1 MSAIQIG
8 LLTCKY
14 ITNQLKT
21 PLNIAILS
29 YRSAPFGGG
38 QGIYVYELS
47 KALKE
52 IGHNVD
58 VISGPP
64 YPELISDIELIK
76 LPGLNL
82 FSTFK
87 FRERLKLLFAKK
99 NKSIDDWYEFFVT
112 LVGGFPELET
122 FGNRARTFLAG
133 KNYDAVI
140 DNQSISYGMLKI
152 QESKPLIEIMHH
164 PISRDYYYDLRFSKG
179 LLQRLSKIRWFSFL
193 KMQKRV
199 ARQIAVVVTPSLN
212 SKKDIYSDFKVPLSN
227 IHVIH
232 NGIDFNTFCPIPS
245 IAPKTHGVIT
255 TASADVPLKGLD
267 FSLHAIARL
276 KSEYP
281 DINLT
286 VIGSPRAGGHTERL
300 INKLRLEEQVTFRTD
315 LTKEEITNEY
325 AQSSVAVVSSLY
337 EGFGFPVGEAM
348 ACATPLV
355 ATNVAS
361 IPEITSSFAQLIPV
375 ESAEAIFQ
383 GIQNIF
389 QNPQKY
395 KLQADSGRQHIIDN
409 FNWTKI
415 GLEYEELL
423 YKTINNFQ
431 C

>member
-1 MSAIQIG
+1 M
-8 LLTCKY
+8 KKP
-14 ITNQLKT
+14 LK
-21 PLNIAILS
+21 IAILS

-47 KALKE
+47 KALNN

-64 YPELISDIELIK
+64 YPELIADIELIK

-87 FRERLKLLFAKK
+87 FRERLKIFFHTK
-99 NKSIDDWYEFFVT
+99 NKSLDDWYEFSST
-112 LVGGFPELET
+112 LMGGFPELQT
-122 FGNRARTFLAG
+122 FGNRAKIFLSD

-140 DNQSISYGMLKI
+140 DNQSISFGMIDI
-152 QESKPLIEIMHH
+152 QKSKPLIEIMHH
-164 PISRDYYYDLRFSKG
+164 PISKDYFYDLKFARG
-179 LLQRLSKIRWFSFL
+179 LVQRLSKMRWFSFL
-193 KMQKRV
+193 KMQKKV
-199 ARQIAVVVTPSLN
+199 AKQIKVVVTPSLN
-212 SKKDIYSDFKVPLSN
+212 SKQDIHHDFKVPMQN
-227 IHVIH
+227 IQVIP
-232 NGIDFNTFCPIPS
+232 NGIDFNTFCALPNIVPRVN
-245 IAPKTHGVIT
+245 GVIT

-286 VIGSPRAGGHTERL
+286 VIGSPRAEGHTERL
-300 INKLRLEEQVTFRTD
+300 IKRLKLEEQVSFKTN
-315 LTKEEITNEY
+315 LTKEEITHEY
-325 AQSSVAVVSSLY
+325 AKSSVAVVSSLY

-361 IPEITSSFAQLIPV
+361 IPEITGSFAQLIPA
-375 ESAEAIFQ
+375 EDKEAIYQ
-383 GIQNIF
+383 GIKNIF
-389 QNPQKY
+389 QSPQKY
-395 KLQADSGRQHIIDN
+395 KIQAELGRQHIIEN

-415 GLEYEELL
+415 GHAYEELL
-423 YKTINNFQ
+423 YKTINDFK

>member
-1 MSAIQIG
+1 
-8 LLTCKY
+8 
-14 ITNQLKT
+14 LKK
-21 PLNIAILS
+21 PLKIAILS

-38 QGIYVYELS
+38 QGIYIYELS
-47 KALKE
+47 KALNN

-64 YPELISDIELIK
+64 YPELIADIELIK

-87 FRERLKLLFAKK
+87 FRERLKIFLHTK
-99 NKSIDDWYEFFVT
+99 NKSLDDWYEFSST
-112 LVGGFPELET
+112 LMGGFPELQT
-122 FGNRARTFLAG
+122 FGNRAKIFLSD

-140 DNQSISYGMLKI
+140 DNQSISFGMLDI
-152 QESKPLIEIMHH
+152 QKSKPLIEIIHH
-164 PISRDYYYDLRFSKG
+164 PISKDYFYDLKFARG
-179 LLQRLSKIRWFSFL
+179 LVQRLSKMRWFSFL
-193 KMQKRV
+193 KMQKKV
-199 ARQIAVVVTPSLN
+199 ARQIKVVVTPSLN
-212 SKKDIYSDFKVPLSN
+212 SKQDIHNDFKVPMQN
-227 IHVIH
+227 IQVIA
-232 NGIDFNTFCPIPS
+232 NGIDFNTFCALPNIVPRVND
-245 IAPKTHGVIT
+245 VIT

-286 VIGSPRAGGHTERL
+286 VIGSPRAEGHTERL
-300 INKLRLEEQVTFRTD
+300 IKRLKLEEQVSFKTN
-315 LTKEEITNEY
+315 LTKEEITHEY
-325 AQSSVAVVSSLY
+325 AKSSVAVVSSLY

-361 IPEITSSFAQLIPV
+361 IPEITGSFAQLIPA
-375 ESAEAIFQ
+375 EDEEAIYQ
-383 GIQNIF
+383 GIKNIF
-389 QNPQKY
+389 QSPQKY
-395 KLQADSGRQHIIDN
+395 KIQAELGRQHIIEN

-415 GLEYEELL
+415 GHAYEELL
-423 YKTINNFQ
+423 YKTINDFK

>member
-1 MSAIQIG
+1 M
-8 LLTCKY
+8 KKP
-14 ITNQLKT
+14 LK
-21 PLNIAILS
+21 IAILS

-47 KALKE
+47 KALNN
-52 IGHNVD
+52 IGHHVD

-64 YPELISDIELIK
+64 YPELIADIELIK

-87 FRERLKLLFAKK
+87 FRERLKIFFHTK
-99 NKSIDDWYEFFVT
+99 NKSLDDWYEFSST
-112 LVGGFPELET
+112 LMGGFPELQT
-122 FGNRARTFLAG
+122 FGNRAKIFLSD

-140 DNQSISYGMLKI
+140 DNQSISFGMIDI
-152 QESKPLIEIMHH
+152 QKSKPLIEIMHH
-164 PISRDYYYDLRFSKG
+164 PISKDYFYDLKFARG
-179 LLQRLSKIRWFSFL
+179 LVQRLSKMRWFSFL
-193 KMQKRV
+193 KMQKKV
-199 ARQIAVVVTPSLN
+199 AKQIKVVVTPSLN
-212 SKKDIYSDFKVPLSN
+212 SKQDIHHDFKVPMQN
-227 IHVIH
+227 IQVIP
-232 NGIDFNTFCPIPS
+232 NGIDFNTFCSLPNIVPS
-245 IAPKTHGVIT
+245 AHGVIT

-286 VIGSPRAGGHTERL
+286 VIGSPRAEGHTERL
-300 INKLRLEEQVTFRTD
+300 IKKLKLEEQVSFKTN
-315 LTKEEITNEY
+315 LTKEEITHEY
-325 AQSSVAVVSSLY
+325 AKSSVAVVSSLY

-361 IPEITSSFAQLIPV
+361 IPEITGSFAQLIPA
-375 ESAEAIFQ
+375 EDAEAIYQ
-383 GIQNIF
+383 GIKNIF
-389 QNPQKY
+389 QSPQKY
-395 KLQADSGRQHIIDN
+395 KIQAELGRQHIIEN

-415 GLEYEELL
+415 GHAYEELL
-423 YKTINNFQ
+423 YKTINDFK

>member
-1 MSAIQIG
+1 M
-8 LLTCKY
+8 
-14 ITNQLKT
+14 
-21 PLNIAILS
+21 S

-47 KALKE
+47 KALNS

-64 YPELISDIELIK
+64 YPELIADIELIK

-87 FRERLKLLFAKK
+87 FRERLKIFFHTK
-99 NKSIDDWYEFFVT
+99 NKSLDDWYEFSST
-112 LVGGFPELET
+112 LMGGFPELQT
-122 FGNRARTFLAG
+122 FGNRAKIFLSD

-140 DNQSISYGMLKI
+140 DNQSISFGMIDI
-152 QESKPLIEIMHH
+152 QKSKPLIEIMHH
-164 PISRDYYYDLRFSKG
+164 PITKDYFYDLKFARG
-179 LLQRLSKIRWFSFL
+179 LVQRLSKMRWFSFL
-193 KMQKRV
+193 KMQKKV
-199 ARQIAVVVTPSLN
+199 AKQIKVVVTPSLN
-212 SKKDIYSDFKVPLSN
+212 SKQDIHHDFKVPMQN
-227 IHVIH
+227 IQVIP
-232 NGIDFNTFCPIPS
+232 NGIDFDTFCALPNIVPRVN
-245 IAPKTHGVIT
+245 GVIT

-281 DINLT
+281 DIKLT
-286 VIGSPRAGGHTERL
+286 VIGSPRAEGHTERL
-300 INKLRLEEQVTFRTD
+300 IKRLKLEEQVSFKTN
-315 LTKEEITNEY
+315 LTKEEITHEY
-325 AQSSVAVVSSLY
+325 AKSSVAVVSSLY

-361 IPEITSSFAQLIPV
+361 IPEITGSFAQLIPA
-375 ESAEAIFQ
+375 EDEEAIYQ
-383 GIQNIF
+383 GIKNIF

-395 KLQADSGRQHIIDN
+395 KIQAELGRQHIIEN

-415 GLEYEELL
+415 GHAYEELL
-423 YKTINNFQ
+423 YKTINDFK

>member
-1 MSAIQIG
+1 
-8 LLTCKY
+8 
-14 ITNQLKT
+14 LKK
-21 PLNIAILS
+21 PLKIAILS

-38 QGIYVYELS
+38 QGVYVYELS
-47 KALKE
+47 KALNS

-64 YPELISDIELIK
+64 YPELIADIELIK

-87 FRERLKLLFAKK
+87 FRERLKIFFHTK
-99 NKSIDDWYEFFVT
+99 NKSLDDWYEFSST
-112 LVGGFPELET
+112 LMGGFPELQT
-122 FGNRARTFLAG
+122 FGNRAKIFLSD

-140 DNQSISYGMLKI
+140 DNQSISFGMIDI
-152 QESKPLIEIMHH
+152 QKSKPLIEIMHH
-164 PISRDYYYDLRFSKG
+164 PISKDYFYDLKFARG
-179 LLQRLSKIRWFSFL
+179 LVQRLSKMRWFSFL
-193 KMQKRV
+193 KMQKKV
-199 ARQIAVVVTPSLN
+199 AKQIKVVVTPSLN
-212 SKKDIYSDFKVPLSN
+212 SKQDIHHDFKVPMQN
-227 IHVIH
+227 IQVIP
-232 NGIDFNTFCPIPS
+232 NGIDFNTFCALPNIVPRVN
-245 IAPKTHGVIT
+245 GVIT

-281 DINLT
+281 DIKLT
-286 VIGSPRAGGHTERL
+286 VIGSPRAEGHTERL
-300 INKLRLEEQVTFRTD
+300 IKRLKLEEQVSFKTN
-315 LTKEEITNEY
+315 LTKEEITHEY
-325 AQSSVAVVSSLY
+325 AKSSVAVVSSLY

-361 IPEITSSFAQLIPV
+361 IPEITGSFAQLIPA
-375 ESAEAIFQ
+375 EDEEAIYQ
-383 GIQNIF
+383 GIKNIF

-395 KLQADSGRQHIIDN
+395 KIQAELGRQHIIEN

-415 GLEYEELL
+415 GHAYEELL
-423 YKTINNFQ
+423 YKTINDFK

>member
-1 MSAIQIG
+1 M
-8 LLTCKY
+8 
-14 ITNQLKT
+14 
-21 PLNIAILS
+21 S

-47 KALKE
+47 KALKN

-64 YPELISDIELIK
+64 YPELIADIELIK

-87 FRERLKLLFAKK
+87 FRERLKIFFHTK
-99 NKSIDDWYEFFVT
+99 NKSWDNWYEFSST
-112 LVGGFPELET
+112 LMGGFPELQA
-122 FGNRARTFLAG
+122 FGNRAKIFLSN

-140 DNQSISYGMLKI
+140 DNQSISFGMIDI
-152 QESKPLIEIMHH
+152 QKSKPLIEIMHH
-164 PISRDYYYDLRFSKG
+164 PISKDYFYDLKFARGLVQRISKM
-179 LLQRLSKIRWFSFL
+179 RWFSFL
-193 KMQKRV
+193 KMQKKV
-199 ARQIAVVVTPSLN
+199 AKQIKVVVTPSLN
-212 SKKDIYSDFKVPLSN
+212 SKQDIHHDFKVPMQN
-227 IHVIH
+227 IQVIP
-232 NGIDFNTFCPIPS
+232 NGIDFNTFCALPNIVPRVN
-245 IAPKTHGVIT
+245 GVIT

-281 DINLT
+281 DIKLT
-286 VIGSPRAGGHTERL
+286 VIGSPRAEGHTERL
-300 INKLRLEEQVTFRTD
+300 IKRLKLEEQVSFKTN
-315 LTKEEITNEY
+315 LTKEEITHEY
-325 AQSSVAVVSSLY
+325 AKSSVAVVSSLY

-361 IPEITSSFAQLIPV
+361 IPEITGSFAQLIPA
-375 ESAEAIFQ
+375 EDEEAIYQ
-383 GIQNIF
+383 GIKNIF

-395 KLQADSGRQHIIDN
+395 KIQAELGRQHIIEN

-415 GLEYEELL
+415 GHAYEELL
-423 YKTINNFQ
+423 YKTINDFK

>member
-1 MSAIQIG
+1 M
-8 LLTCKY
+8 KKP
-14 ITNQLKT
+14 LK
-21 PLNIAILS
+21 IAILS

-47 KALKE
+47 KALNN

-64 YPELISDIELIK
+64 YPELIADIELIK

-87 FRERLKLLFAKK
+87 FRERLKIFFHTK
-99 NKSIDDWYEFFVT
+99 NKSLDDWYEFSST
-112 LVGGFPELET
+112 LMGGFPELQT
-122 FGNRARTFLAG
+122 FGNRAKIFLSD

-140 DNQSISYGMLKI
+140 DNQSISFGMIDI
-152 QESKPLIEIMHH
+152 QKSKPLIEIMHH
-164 PISRDYYYDLRFSKG
+164 PISKDYFYDLKFARG
-179 LLQRLSKIRWFSFL
+179 LVQRLSKMRWFSFL
-193 KMQKRV
+193 KMQKKV
-199 ARQIAVVVTPSLN
+199 AKQIKVVVTPSLN
-212 SKKDIYSDFKVPLSN
+212 SKQDIHHDFKVPMQN
-227 IHVIH
+227 IQVIP
-232 NGIDFNTFCPIPS
+232 NGIDFNTFCSLPNIVPR
-245 IAPKTHGVIT
+245 ANGVIT

-286 VIGSPRAGGHTERL
+286 VIGSPRAEGHTERL
-300 INKLRLEEQVTFRTD
+300 IKKLKLEEQVSFKTN
-315 LTKEEITNEY
+315 LTKEEITHEY
-325 AQSSVAVVSSLY
+325 AKSSVAVVSSLY

-361 IPEITSSFAQLIPV
+361 IPEITGSFAQLIPA
-375 ESAEAIFQ
+375 EDAEAIYQ
-383 GIQNIF
+383 GIKNIF
-389 QNPQKY
+389 QSPQKY
-395 KLQADSGRQHIIDN
+395 KIQAELGRQHIIEN

-415 GLEYEELL
+415 GHAYEELL
-423 YKTINNFQ
+423 YKTINDFK

>member
-1 MSAIQIG
+1 M
-8 LLTCKY
+8 
-14 ITNQLKT
+14 
-21 PLNIAILS
+21 S

-47 KALKE
+47 KALNN

-64 YPELISDIELIK
+64 YPELIADIELIK

-87 FRERLKLLFAKK
+87 FRERLKIFFHTK
-99 NKSIDDWYEFFVT
+99 NKSLDDWYEFSST
-112 LVGGFPELET
+112 LMGGFPELQT
-122 FGNRARTFLAG
+122 FGNRAKIFLSD

-140 DNQSISYGMLKI
+140 DNQSISFGMIDI
-152 QESKPLIEIMHH
+152 QKSKPLIEIMHH
-164 PISRDYYYDLRFSKG
+164 PISKDYFYDLKFARG
-179 LLQRLSKIRWFSFL
+179 LVQRLSKMRWFSFL
-193 KMQKRV
+193 KMQKKV
-199 ARQIAVVVTPSLN
+199 AKQIKVVVTPSLN
-212 SKKDIYSDFKVPLSN
+212 SKQDIHHDFKVPMQN
-227 IHVIH
+227 IQVIP
-232 NGIDFNTFCPIPS
+232 NGIDFNIFCPLPNIVPR
-245 IAPKTHGVIT
+245 ANGVIT

-286 VIGSPRAGGHTERL
+286 VIGSPRAEGHTERL
-300 INKLRLEEQVTFRTD
+300 IKKLKLEEQVSFKTN
-315 LTKEEITNEY
+315 LTKEEITHEY
-325 AQSSVAVVSSLY
+325 ANSSVAVVSSLY

-361 IPEITSSFAQLIPV
+361 IPEITGSFAQLIPA
-375 ESAEAIFQ
+375 EDAEAIYL
-383 GIQNIF
+383 GIKNIF
-389 QNPQKY
+389 QSPQKY
-395 KLQADSGRQHIIDN
+395 KIQAELGREHIIEN

-415 GLEYEELL
+415 GHAYEELL
-423 YKTINNFQ
+423 YKTINDFK

>member
-1 MSAIQIG
+1 M
-8 LLTCKY
+8 
-14 ITNQLKT
+14 
-21 PLNIAILS
+21 S

-38 QGIYVYELS
+38 QGVYVYELS
-47 KALKE
+47 KALSS

-64 YPELISDIELIK
+64 YPELIADIELIK

-87 FRERLKLLFAKK
+87 FRERLEIFFHTK
-99 NKSIDDWYEFFVT
+99 NKSLDDWYEFSST
-112 LVGGFPELET
+112 LMGGFPELKT
-122 FGNRARTFLAG
+122 FGNRAKIFLSD

-140 DNQSISYGMLKI
+140 DNQSISFGMIDI
-152 QESKPLIEIMHH
+152 QKSKPLIEIMHH
-164 PISRDYYYDLRFSKG
+164 PISKDYFYDLKFARG
-179 LLQRLSKIRWFSFL
+179 LVQRLSKMRWFSFL
-193 KMQKRV
+193 KMQKKV
-199 ARQIAVVVTPSLN
+199 AKQIKVVVTPSLN
-212 SKKDIYSDFKVPLSN
+212 SKQDIHHDFKVPMQN
-227 IHVIH
+227 IQVIP
-232 NGIDFNTFCPIPS
+232 NGIDFNTFCALPNIVPRVN
-245 IAPKTHGVIT
+245 GVIT

-281 DINLT
+281 DIKLT
-286 VIGSPRAGGHTERL
+286 VIGSPRAEGHTERL
-300 INKLRLEEQVTFRTD
+300 IKRLKLEEQVSFKTN
-315 LTKEEITNEY
+315 LTKEEITHEY
-325 AQSSVAVVSSLY
+325 AKSSVAVVSSLY

-361 IPEITSSFAQLIPV
+361 IPEITGSFAQLIPA
-375 ESAEAIFQ
+375 EDEEAIYQ
-383 GIQNIF
+383 GIKNIF

-395 KLQADSGRQHIIDN
+395 KIQAELGRQHIIEN

-415 GLEYEELL
+415 GHAYEELL
-423 YKTINNFQ
+423 YKTINDFK

>member
-1 MSAIQIG
+1 M
-8 LLTCKY
+8 KKP
-14 ITNQLKT
+14 LK
-21 PLNIAILS
+21 IAILS

-47 KALKE
+47 KALNN

-64 YPELISDIELIK
+64 YPELIADIELIK

-87 FRERLKLLFAKK
+87 FRERLKIFFHTK
-99 NKSIDDWYEFFVT
+99 NKSLDDWYEFSST
-112 LVGGFPELET
+112 LMGGFPELQT
-122 FGNRARTFLAG
+122 FGNRAKIFLSD

-140 DNQSISYGMLKI
+140 DNQSISFGMIDI
-152 QESKPLIEIMHH
+152 QKSKPLIEIMHH
-164 PISRDYYYDLRFSKG
+164 PISKDYFYDLKFARG
-179 LLQRLSKIRWFSFL
+179 LVQRLSKMRWFSFL
-193 KMQKRV
+193 KMQKKV
-199 ARQIAVVVTPSLN
+199 AKQIKVVVTPSLN
-212 SKKDIYSDFKVPLSN
+212 SKKDIHHDFKVPMQN
-227 IHVIH
+227 IQVIP
-232 NGIDFNTFCPIPS
+232 NGIDFNIFCPLPNIVPR
-245 IAPKTHGVIT
+245 ANGVIT

-286 VIGSPRAGGHTERL
+286 VIGSPRAEGHTERL
-300 INKLRLEEQVTFRTD
+300 IKKLKLEEQVSFKTN
-315 LTKEEITNEY
+315 LTKEEITHEY
-325 AQSSVAVVSSLY
+325 ANSSVAVVSSLY

-348 ACATPLV
+348 ACATPLI

-361 IPEITSSFAQLIPV
+361 IPEITGSFAQLIPA
-375 ESAEAIFQ
+375 EDAEAIYL
-383 GIQNIF
+383 GIKNIF
-389 QNPQKY
+389 QSPQKY
-395 KLQADSGRQHIIDN
+395 KIQAELGREHIIEN

-415 GLEYEELL
+415 GHAYEELL
-423 YKTINNFQ
+423 YKTINDFK

>member
-1 MSAIQIG
+1 M
-8 LLTCKY
+8 KKP
-14 ITNQLKT
+14 LK
-21 PLNIAILS
+21 IAILS

-47 KALKE
+47 KALNN

-64 YPELISDIELIK
+64 YPELIADIELIK

-87 FRERLKLLFAKK
+87 FRERLKIFFHTK
-99 NKSIDDWYEFFVT
+99 NKSLDDWYEFSST
-112 LVGGFPELET
+112 LMGGFPELQT
-122 FGNRARTFLAG
+122 FGNRAKIFLSD

-140 DNQSISYGMLKI
+140 DNQSISFGMIDI
-152 QESKPLIEIMHH
+152 QKSKPLIEIMHH
-164 PISRDYYYDLRFSKG
+164 PISKDYFYDLKFARG
-179 LLQRLSKIRWFSFL
+179 LVQRLSKMRWFSFL
-193 KMQKRV
+193 KMQKKV
-199 ARQIAVVVTPSLN
+199 AKQIKVVVTPSLN
-212 SKKDIYSDFKVPLSN
+212 SKQDIHHDFKVPMQN
-227 IHVIH
+227 IQVIP
-232 NGIDFNTFCPIPS
+232 NGIDFNIFCPLPNIVPR
-245 IAPKTHGVIT
+245 ANGVIT

-286 VIGSPRAGGHTERL
+286 VIGSPRAEGHTERL
-300 INKLRLEEQVTFRTD
+300 IKKLKLEEQVSFKTN
-315 LTKEEITNEY
+315 LTKEEITHEY
-325 AQSSVAVVSSLY
+325 ANSSVAVVSSLY

-348 ACATPLV
+348 ACATPLI

-361 IPEITSSFAQLIPV
+361 IPEITGSFAQLIPA
-375 ESAEAIFQ
+375 EDAEAIYL
-383 GIQNIF
+383 GIKNIF
-389 QNPQKY
+389 HSPQKY
-395 KLQADSGRQHIIDN
+395 KIQAELGREHIIEN

-415 GLEYEELL
+415 GHAYEELL
-423 YKTINNFQ
+423 YKTINDFQ

>member
-1 MSAIQIG
+1 M
-8 LLTCKY
+8 KKP
-14 ITNQLKT
+14 LK
-21 PLNIAILS
+21 IAILS

-47 KALKE
+47 KALKN

-64 YPELISDIELIK
+64 YPELIADIELIK

-87 FRERLKLLFAKK
+87 FRERLKIFFHTK
-99 NKSIDDWYEFFVT
+99 NKSLDDWYEFSST
-112 LVGGFPELET
+112 LMGGFPELQT
-122 FGNRARTFLAG
+122 FGNRAKIFLSD

-140 DNQSISYGMLKI
+140 DNQSISFGMIDI
-152 QESKPLIEIMHH
+152 QKSKPLIEIMHH
-164 PISRDYYYDLRFSKG
+164 PISKDYFYDLKFARG
-179 LLQRLSKIRWFSFL
+179 LVQRLSKMRWFSFL
-193 KMQKRV
+193 KMQKKV
-199 ARQIAVVVTPSLN
+199 AKQIKVVVTPSLN
-212 SKKDIYSDFKVPLSN
+212 SKQDIHHDFKVPMQN
-227 IHVIH
+227 IQVIP
-232 NGIDFNTFCPIPS
+232 NGIDFNNFCALPNIVPRVN
-245 IAPKTHGVIT
+245 GVIT

-286 VIGSPRAGGHTERL
+286 VIGSPRAEGHTERL
-300 INKLRLEEQVTFRTD
+300 IKRLKLEEQVSFKTN
-315 LTKEEITNEY
+315 LTKEEITHEY
-325 AQSSVAVVSSLY
+325 AKSSVAVVSSLY

-361 IPEITSSFAQLIPV
+361 IPEITGSFAQLIPA
-375 ESAEAIFQ
+375 EDEEAIYQ
-383 GIQNIF
+383 GIKNIF
-389 QNPQKY
+389 QSPQKY
-395 KLQADSGRQHIIDN
+395 KIQAELGRQHIIEN

-415 GLEYEELL
+415 GHAYEELL
-423 YKTINNFQ
+423 YKTINDFK

>member
-1 MSAIQIG
+1 M
-8 LLTCKY
+8 KKP
-14 ITNQLKT
+14 LK
-21 PLNIAILS
+21 IAILS

-47 KALKE
+47 KALNN

-64 YPELISDIELIK
+64 YPELIADIELIK

-87 FRERLKLLFAKK
+87 FRERLKIFFHTK
-99 NKSIDDWYEFFVT
+99 NKSLDDWYEFGST
-112 LVGGFPELET
+112 LMGGFPELKT
-122 FGNRARTFLAG
+122 FGNRAKIFLSD

-140 DNQSISYGMLKI
+140 DNQSISFGMIDI
-152 QESKPLIEIMHH
+152 QKSKPLIEIMHH
-164 PISRDYYYDLRFSKG
+164 PISKDYFYDLKFARG
-179 LLQRLSKIRWFSFL
+179 LVQRLSKMRWFSFL
-193 KMQKRV
+193 KMQKKV
-199 ARQIAVVVTPSLN
+199 AKQIKVVVTPSLN
-212 SKKDIYSDFKVPLSN
+212 SKQDIHHDFKVPMQN
-227 IHVIH
+227 IQVIP
-232 NGIDFNTFCPIPS
+232 NGIDFNIFCPLPNIVPR
-245 IAPKTHGVIT
+245 ANGVIT

-286 VIGSPRAGGHTERL
+286 VIGSPRAEGHTERL
-300 INKLRLEEQVTFRTD
+300 IKKLKLEEQVSFKTN
-315 LTKEEITNEY
+315 LTKEEITHEY
-325 AQSSVAVVSSLY
+325 ANSSVAVVSSLY

-361 IPEITSSFAQLIPV
+361 IPEITGSFAQLIPA
-375 ESAEAIFQ
+375 EDAEAIYL
-383 GIQNIF
+383 GIKNIF
-389 QNPQKY
+389 QSPQKY
-395 KLQADSGRQHIIDN
+395 KIQAELGREHIIEN

-415 GLEYEELL
+415 GHAYEELL
-423 YKTINNFQ
+423 YKTINDFK

>member
-1 MSAIQIG
+1 MKKS
-8 LLTCKY
+8 
-14 ITNQLKT
+14 LK
-21 PLNIAILS
+21 IAILS

-47 KALKE
+47 KALNN

-64 YPELISDIELIK
+64 YPELIADIELIK

-87 FRERLKLLFAKK
+87 FRERLKIFFHTK
-99 NKSIDDWYEFFVT
+99 NKSLDDWYEFSST
-112 LVGGFPELET
+112 LMGGFPELQT
-122 FGNRARTFLAG
+122 FGNRAKIFLSD

-140 DNQSISYGMLKI
+140 DNQSISFGMIDI
-152 QESKPLIEIMHH
+152 QKSKPLIEIMHH
-164 PISRDYYYDLRFSKG
+164 PISKDYFYDLKFARGLVQRISKM
-179 LLQRLSKIRWFSFL
+179 RWFSFL
-193 KMQKRV
+193 KMQKKV
-199 ARQIAVVVTPSLN
+199 AKQIKVVVTPSLN
-212 SKKDIYSDFKVPLSN
+212 SKQDIHHDFKVPMQN
-227 IHVIH
+227 IQVIP
-232 NGIDFNTFCPIPS
+232 NGIDFNTFCSLPNIVPR
-245 IAPKTHGVIT
+245 ANGVIT

-267 FSLHAIARL
+267 FSLHAIAKL

-286 VIGSPRAGGHTERL
+286 VIGSPRAEGHTERL
-300 INKLRLEEQVTFRTD
+300 IKKLKLEEQVSFKTN
-315 LTKEEITNEY
+315 LTKEEITHEY
-325 AQSSVAVVSSLY
+325 AKSSVAVVSSLY

-361 IPEITSSFAQLIPV
+361 IPEITGSFAQLI
-375 ESAEAIFQ
+375 SAEDSEAIYQ
-383 GIQNIF
+383 GIKNIF
-389 QNPQKY
+389 QSPQKY
-395 KLQADSGRQHIIDN
+395 KIQAELGRQHIIEN

-415 GLEYEELL
+415 GHAYEELL
-423 YKTINNFQ
+423 YKTINDFK

>member
-1 MSAIQIG
+1 M
-8 LLTCKY
+8 KKP
-14 ITNQLKT
+14 LK
-21 PLNIAILS
+21 IAILS

-47 KALKE
+47 KALYS

-64 YPELISDIELIK
+64 YPELIADIKLIK

-87 FRERLKLLFAKK
+87 FRERLKIFFHTK
-99 NKSIDDWYEFFVT
+99 NKSVDDWYEFSST
-112 LVGGFPELET
+112 LMGGFPELQT
-122 FGNRARTFLAG
+122 FGNRAKMFLSD

-140 DNQSISYGMLKI
+140 DNQSISFGMIDI
-152 QESKPLIEIMHH
+152 QKSKPFIEIMHH
-164 PISRDYYYDLRFSKG
+164 PISKDYFYDLKFARG
-179 LLQRLSKIRWFSFL
+179 LVQRLSKMRWFSFL
-193 KMQKRV
+193 KMQKKV
-199 ARQIAVVVTPSLN
+199 AKQIKVVVTPSLN
-212 SKKDIYSDFKVPLSN
+212 SKQDIHHDFKVPMQN
-227 IHVIH
+227 IQVIP
-232 NGIDFNTFCPIPS
+232 NGIDFNIFCALPNIVPRVN
-245 IAPKTHGVIT
+245 GVIT

-276 KSEYP
+276 KYEYP

-286 VIGSPRAGGHTERL
+286 VIGSPRAEGHTERL
-300 INKLRLEEQVTFRTD
+300 IKRLKLEEQVSFKTN
-315 LTKEEITNEY
+315 LTKEEITHEY
-325 AQSSVAVVSSLY
+325 AKSSVAVVSSLY

-348 ACATPLV
+348 ACAIPLV

-361 IPEITSSFAQLIPV
+361 IPEITGSFAQLIP
-375 ESAEAIFQ
+375 AEDEEEIYQ
-383 GIQNIF
+383 GIKNIF

-395 KLQADSGRQHIIDN
+395 KIQAEFGRQHIIEN

-415 GLEYEELL
+415 GYAYEELL
-423 YKTINNFQ
+423 YKTINDFK

>member
-1 MSAIQIG
+1 M
-8 LLTCKY
+8 KKP
-14 ITNQLKT
+14 LK
-21 PLNIAILS
+21 IAILS

-47 KALKE
+47 KALNN

-64 YPELISDIELIK
+64 YPELIADIELIK

-87 FRERLKLLFAKK
+87 FRERLKIFFHTK
-99 NKSIDDWYEFFVT
+99 NKSLDDWYEFSST
-112 LVGGFPELET
+112 LMGGFPELQT
-122 FGNRARTFLAG
+122 FGNRAKIFLSD

-140 DNQSISYGMLKI
+140 DNQSISFGMIDI
-152 QESKPLIEIMHH
+152 QKSKPLIEIMHH
-164 PISRDYYYDLRFSKG
+164 PISKDYFYDLKFARG
-179 LLQRLSKIRWFSFL
+179 LMQRLSKMRWFSFL
-193 KMQKRV
+193 KMQKKV
-199 ARQIAVVVTPSLN
+199 AKQIKVVVTPSLN
-212 SKKDIYSDFKVPLSN
+212 SKQDIHHDFKVPMQN
-227 IHVIH
+227 IQVIP
-232 NGIDFNTFCPIPS
+232 NGIDFNIFCPLPNIVPR
-245 IAPKTHGVIT
+245 ANGVIT

-286 VIGSPRAGGHTERL
+286 VIGSPRAEGHTERL
-300 INKLRLEEQVTFRTD
+300 IKKLKLEEQVSFKTN
-315 LTKEEITNEY
+315 LTKEEITHEY
-325 AQSSVAVVSSLY
+325 ANSSVAVVSSLY

-361 IPEITSSFAQLIPV
+361 IPEITGSFAQLIPA
-375 ESAEAIFQ
+375 EDAEAIYL
-383 GIQNIF
+383 GIKNIF
-389 QNPQKY
+389 QSPQKY
-395 KLQADSGRQHIIDN
+395 KIQAELGREHIIEN

-415 GLEYEELL
+415 GHAYEELL
-423 YKTINNFQ
+423 YKTINDFK

>member
-1 MSAIQIG
+1 M
-8 LLTCKY
+8 KKP
-14 ITNQLKT
+14 LK
-21 PLNIAILS
+21 IAILS

-47 KALKE
+47 KALNN

-64 YPELISDIELIK
+64 YPELIADIELIK

-87 FRERLKLLFAKK
+87 FRERLKIFFHTK
-99 NKSIDDWYEFFVT
+99 NKSLDDWYEFSST
-112 LVGGFPELET
+112 LMGGFPELQT
-122 FGNRARTFLAG
+122 FGNRAKIFLSD

-140 DNQSISYGMLKI
+140 DNQSISFGMIDI
-152 QESKPLIEIMHH
+152 QKSKPLIEIMHH
-164 PISRDYYYDLRFSKG
+164 PISKDYFYDLKFARG
-179 LLQRLSKIRWFSFL
+179 LVQRLSKMRWFSFL
-193 KMQKRV
+193 KMQKKV
-199 ARQIAVVVTPSLN
+199 AKQIKVVVTPSLN
-212 SKKDIYSDFKVPLSN
+212 SKQDIHHDFKVPMQN
-227 IHVIH
+227 IQVIP
-232 NGIDFNTFCPIPS
+232 NGIDFNIFCPLPNIVPR
-245 IAPKTHGVIT
+245 ANGVIT

-286 VIGSPRAGGHTERL
+286 VIGSPRAEGHTERL
-300 INKLRLEEQVTFRTD
+300 IKKLKLEEQVSFKTN
-315 LTKEEITNEY
+315 LTKEEITHEY
-325 AQSSVAVVSSLY
+325 ANSSVAVVSSLY

-361 IPEITSSFAQLIPV
+361 IPEITGSFAQLIPA
-375 ESAEAIFQ
+375 EDAEAIYQ
-383 GIQNIF
+383 GIKNIF
-389 QNPQKY
+389 QSPQKY
-395 KLQADSGRQHIIDN
+395 KMQAELGRQHIIEN

-415 GLEYEELL
+415 GHAYEELL
-423 YKTINNFQ
+423 YKTINDFK

>member
-1 MSAIQIG
+1 M
-8 LLTCKY
+8 KKP
-14 ITNQLKT
+14 LK
-21 PLNIAILS
+21 IAILS

-47 KALKE
+47 KALNN

-64 YPELISDIELIK
+64 YPELIADIKLIK

-87 FRERLKLLFAKK
+87 FRERLKIFFHKK
-99 NKSIDDWYEFFVT
+99 NKSLDDWYEFSST
-112 LVGGFPELET
+112 LMGGFPELQT
-122 FGNRARTFLAG
+122 FGNRAKIFLSD

-140 DNQSISYGMLKI
+140 DNQSISFGMVDI
-152 QESKPLIEIMHH
+152 QKSKPLIEIMHH
-164 PISRDYYYDLRFSKG
+164 PISKDYFYDLKFARGLVQRISKM
-179 LLQRLSKIRWFSFL
+179 RWFSFL
-193 KMQKRV
+193 KMQKKV
-199 ARQIAVVVTPSLN
+199 AKQIKVVVTPSLN
-212 SKKDIYSDFKVPLSN
+212 SKQDIYLDFKVPTQN
-227 IHVIH
+227 IQVIP
-232 NGIDFNTFCPIPS
+232 NGIDFNTFCSLPNIVPR
-245 IAPKTHGVIT
+245 ANGVIT

-300 INKLRLEEQVTFRTD
+300 IKKLKLEEQVSFKTN
-315 LTKEEITNEY
+315 LTKEEITHEY
-325 AQSSVAVVSSLY
+325 AKSSVAVVSSLY

-361 IPEITSSFAQLIPV
+361 IPEITGSFAQLIPA
-375 ESAEAIFQ
+375 EDAEAIYQ
-383 GIQNIF
+383 GIKNIF
-389 QNPQKY
+389 QSPQKY
-395 KLQADSGRQHIIDN
+395 KIQAELGRQHIIEN

-415 GLEYEELL
+415 GHAYEELL
-423 YKTINNFQ
+423 YKTINNFE

>member
-1 MSAIQIG
+1 M
-8 LLTCKY
+8 KKP
-14 ITNQLKT
+14 LK
-21 PLNIAILS
+21 IAILS

-47 KALKE
+47 KALKS

-87 FRERLKLLFAKK
+87 FRERLKIFFHAKT
-99 NKSIDDWYEFFVT
+99 KSLDDWYEFSST
-112 LVGGFPELET
+112 LLGGFPELQT
-122 FGNRARTFLAG
+122 FGNRAKIFLSD

-140 DNQSISYGMLKI
+140 DNQSISFGMIDI
-152 QESKPLIEIMHH
+152 QKSKPLIEIMHH
-164 PISRDYYYDLRFSKG
+164 PITKDYFYDLKFARG
-179 LLQRLSKIRWFSFL
+179 LVQRLSKMRWFSFL
-193 KMQKRV
+193 KMQKKV
-199 ARQIAVVVTPSLN
+199 AKQIKVVVTPSLN
-212 SKKDIYSDFKVPLSN
+212 SKQDIHHDFKVPMQN
-227 IHVIH
+227 IQVIP
-232 NGIDFNTFCPIPS
+232 NGIDFNIFCPLPNIVPR
-245 IAPKTHGVIT
+245 ANGVIT

-286 VIGSPRAGGHTERL
+286 VIGSPRAEGHTERL
-300 INKLRLEEQVTFRTD
+300 IKKLKLEEQVSFKTN
-315 LTKEEITNEY
+315 LTKEEITHEY
-325 AQSSVAVVSSLY
+325 AKSSVAVVSSLY

-361 IPEITSSFAQLIPV
+361 IPEITGSFAQLIPA
-375 ESAEAIFQ
+375 EDEEAIYQ
-383 GIQNIF
+383 GIKNIF
-389 QNPQKY
+389 QSPQKY
-395 KLQADSGRQHIIDN
+395 KIQAELGRQHIIEN

-415 GLEYEELL
+415 GHAYEELL
-423 YKTINNFQ
+423 YKTINDFK

>member
-1 MSAIQIG
+1 M
-8 LLTCKY
+8 KKP
-14 ITNQLKT
+14 LK
-21 PLNIAILS
+21 IAILS

-47 KALKE
+47 KALHN

-64 YPELISDIELIK
+64 YPDLIPEIELIK

-82 FSTFK
+82 FSTFQ
-87 FRERLKLLFAKK
+87 FRERLKIFFHKK
-99 NKSIDDWYEFFVT
+99 NKSLDDWYEFGST
-112 LVGGFPELET
+112 LMGGFPELRT
-122 FGNRARTFLAG
+122 FGNRAHIFLTD

-140 DNQSISYGMLKI
+140 DNQSISFGMIDI
-152 QESKPLIEIMHH
+152 QKSKPFVEIMHH
-164 PISRDYYYDLRFSKG
+164 PISKDYFYDLKFARG
-179 LLQRLSKIRWFSFL
+179 LVQRLSKMRWFSFL
-193 KMQKRV
+193 KMQKKV
-199 ARQIAVVVTPSLN
+199 AKQIKVVVTPSLN
-212 SKKDIYSDFKVPLSN
+212 SKQDIHHDFKVPMQN
-227 IHVIH
+227 IQVIP
-232 NGIDFNTFCPIPS
+232 NGIDFNTFCSLPNIVPR
-245 IAPKTHGVIT
+245 ANGVIT

-286 VIGSPRAGGHTERL
+286 VIGSPRAEGHTERL
-300 INKLRLEEQVTFRTD
+300 IKKLKLEEQVSFKTN
-315 LTKEEITNEY
+315 LTKEEITHEY
-325 AQSSVAVVSSLY
+325 AKSSVAVVSSLY

-361 IPEITSSFAQLIPV
+361 IPEITGSFAQLIPA
-375 ESAEAIFQ
+375 EDSEAIYQ
-383 GIQNIF
+383 GIKNIF
-389 QNPQKY
+389 QSPQKY
-395 KLQADSGRQHIIDN
+395 KIQAELGRQHIIEN

-415 GLEYEELL
+415 GHAYEELL
-423 YKTINNFQ
+423 FKTINDFK

>member
-1 MSAIQIG
+1 M
-8 LLTCKY
+8 
-14 ITNQLKT
+14 
-21 PLNIAILS
+21 S

-47 KALKE
+47 KALNS

-64 YPELISDIELIK
+64 YPELIAGIELIK

-87 FRERLKLLFAKK
+87 FRERLKIFFHTK
-99 NKSIDDWYEFFVT
+99 NKSLDDWYEFSST
-112 LVGGFPELET
+112 LMGGFPELQT
-122 FGNRARTFLAG
+122 FGNRAKIFLSD

-140 DNQSISYGMLKI
+140 DNQSISFGMIDI
-152 QESKPLIEIMHH
+152 QKSKPLIEIMHH
-164 PISRDYYYDLRFSKG
+164 PISKDYFYDLKFARG
-179 LLQRLSKIRWFSFL
+179 LVQRLSKMRWFSFL
-193 KMQKRV
+193 KMQKKV
-199 ARQIAVVVTPSLN
+199 AKQIKVVVTPSLN
-212 SKKDIYSDFKVPLSN
+212 SKQDIHHDFKVPMQN
-227 IHVIH
+227 IQVIP
-232 NGIDFNTFCPIPS
+232 NGIDFNTFCSLPNIVPRVN
-245 IAPKTHGVIT
+245 GVIT

-281 DINLT
+281 HIKLT
-286 VIGSPRAGGHTERL
+286 VIGSPRAEGHTERL
-300 INKLRLEEQVTFRTD
+300 IKRLKLEEQVSFKTN
-315 LTKEEITNEY
+315 LTKEEITHEY
-325 AQSSVAVVSSLY
+325 AKSSVAVVSSLY

-361 IPEITSSFAQLIPV
+361 IPEITGSFAQLIPA
-375 ESAEAIFQ
+375 EDEEAIYQ
-383 GIQNIF
+383 GIKNIF

-395 KLQADSGRQHIIDN
+395 KIQAELGRQHIIEN

-415 GLEYEELL
+415 GHAYEELL
-423 YKTINNFQ
+423 YKTINDFK

>member
-1 MSAIQIG
+1 
-8 LLTCKY
+8 
-14 ITNQLKT
+14 LKK
-21 PLNIAILS
+21 PLKIAILS

-47 KALKE
+47 KALNN

-64 YPELISDIELIK
+64 YPELIADIELIK

-87 FRERLKLLFAKK
+87 FRERLKIFFHTK
-99 NKSIDDWYEFFVT
+99 NKSLDDWYEFSST
-112 LVGGFPELET
+112 LMGGFPELQT
-122 FGNRARTFLAG
+122 FGNRAKIFLSD

-140 DNQSISYGMLKI
+140 DNQSISFGMIDI
-152 QESKPLIEIMHH
+152 QKSKPLIEIMHH
-164 PISRDYYYDLRFSKG
+164 PISKDYFYDLKFARGLVQRISKM
-179 LLQRLSKIRWFSFL
+179 RWFSFL
-193 KMQKRV
+193 KMQKKV
-199 ARQIAVVVTPSLN
+199 AKQIKVVVTPSLN
-212 SKKDIYSDFKVPLSN
+212 SKQDIHHDFKVPMQN
-227 IHVIH
+227 IQVIP
-232 NGIDFNTFCPIPS
+232 NGIDFNTFCSLPNIVPR
-245 IAPKTHGVIT
+245 ANGVIT

-286 VIGSPRAGGHTERL
+286 VIGSPRAEGHTERL
-300 INKLRLEEQVTFRTD
+300 IKKLKLEEQVSFKTN
-315 LTKEEITNEY
+315 LTKEEITHEY
-325 AQSSVAVVSSLY
+325 AKSSVAVVSSLY

-348 ACATPLV
+348 ACAIPLV

-361 IPEITSSFAQLIPV
+361 IPEITGSFAQLI
-375 ESAEAIFQ
+375 SAEDSEAIYQ
-383 GIQNIF
+383 GIKNIF
-389 QNPQKY
+389 QSPQKY
-395 KLQADSGRQHIIDN
+395 KIQAELGRQHIIEN

-415 GLEYEELL
+415 GHAYEELL
-423 YKTINNFQ
+423 YKTINDFK

>member
-1 MSAIQIG
+1 M
-8 LLTCKY
+8 
-14 ITNQLKT
+14 
-21 PLNIAILS
+21 S

-47 KALKE
+47 KALKN

-64 YPELISDIELIK
+64 YPELIADIELIK

-87 FRERLKLLFAKK
+87 FRERLKIFFHTK
-99 NKSIDDWYEFFVT
+99 NKSWDNWYEFSST
-112 LVGGFPELET
+112 LMGGFPELQT
-122 FGNRARTFLAG
+122 FGNRAKIFLSD

-140 DNQSISYGMLKI
+140 DNQSISFGMIDI
-152 QESKPLIEIMHH
+152 QKSKPLIEIIHH
-164 PISRDYYYDLRFSKG
+164 PISKDYFYDLKFARG
-179 LLQRLSKIRWFSFL
+179 LVQRLSKLRWFSFL
-193 KMQKRV
+193 KMQKKV
-199 ARQIAVVVTPSLN
+199 AKQMKVVVTPSLN
-212 SKKDIYSDFKVPLSN
+212 SKQDIHHDFKVPMQN
-227 IHVIH
+227 IQVIH
-232 NGIDFNTFCPIPS
+232 NGIDFNTFCLLPNIVPR
-245 IAPKTHGVIT
+245 ANGVIT

-286 VIGSPRAGGHTERL
+286 VIGSPRAEGHTERL
-300 INKLRLEEQVTFRTD
+300 IKKLKLEEQVSFKTN
-315 LTKEEITNEY
+315 LTKDEITHEY
-325 AQSSVAVVSSLY
+325 AKSSVAVVSSLY

-361 IPEITSSFAQLIPV
+361 IPEITGSFAQLIPA
-375 ESAEAIFQ
+375 EDAEAIYQ
-383 GIQNIF
+383 GIKNIF
-389 QNPQKY
+389 QSPQKY
-395 KLQADSGRQHIIDN
+395 KIQAELGRQHIIEN

-415 GLEYEELL
+415 GHAYEELL
-423 YKTINNFQ
+423 YKTINDFK